1 MYVIKGTIST
11 GPELLYP
18 AENCTF
24 NTAETSDNKAY
35 EVTTATYVP
44 SGSGN
49 GSGGTIV
56 NPVLGIISKTG
67 RFTPITQ

>member
-1 MYVIKGTIST
+1 MYVIKGTIGAGSET
-11 GPELLYP
+11 LYP

-24 NTAETSDNKAY
+24 NTGATTDNKAY
-35 EVTTATYVP
+35 EVTSAKFHDAAA
-44 SGSGN
+44 
-49 GSGGTIV
+49 GTTSVIT

>member
-1 MYVIKGTIST
+1 MYVIKGIIGLGSET
-11 GPELLYP
+11 LYP

-24 NTAETSDNKAY
+24 NTVETSDNKAY
-35 EVTTATYVP
+35 EVSFANFHD
-44 SGSGN
+44 N
-49 GSGGTIV
+49 GTVSVIT

>member
-24 NTAETSDNKAY
+24 NTAETLDNKAY
-35 EVTTATYVP
+35 EVTAANFHD
-44 SGSGN
+44 N
-49 GSGGTIV
+49 GTTSVIT